1 MPSANDKRIAK
12 NTVYLYGRMM
22 LTIFISL
29 YTSRV
34 VLDVL
39 GVSDYGIYNVVGG
52 IVLILGFLNGTMS
65 GATSRFISFE
75 LGVGDKLKLRNTFSA
90 ALTVHAFIA
99 LILLVLAETGGLW
112 YVNHQ
117 LVIAPER
124 LVAAN
129 WVYQF
134 SILAAVATIFQI
146 PYVAAIMAHES
157 MGYYA
162 LVAIANVVLKLAIIL
177 IVKYVGGVDN
187 LIFYGALFAVVAW
200 IVAGMYMIYSKRHFA
215 ECKWSLHNDGAIVRS
230 LLAFCSWDI
239 YGNLACTSR
248 AQGVLVVLN
257 KFGGTV
263 LNAAG
268 GLCLTVAST
277 ISSFA
282 GSITT
287 AFRPQ
292 IIQQYAKGNYPYML
306 QLLNNCARYSLLLL
320 GLLIIPIII
329 GMDGLLDLWLVEPPQ
344 FTSVFCRI
352 ALAAVCGELLT
363 GVLSVGVHA
372 TGNVKRVSFITGT
385 LYVIELPIM
394 WLLLKITENPPIVY
408 CVHLVMIFVI
418 VYVNSLILK
427 VQLHAFSV
435 TRFWHRGVFTPM
447 LILAVN
453 FAVTYLLSRDWPMDI
468 LHLIVIG
475 VISTVI
481 MTTLSWF
488 FAIDDDLRDKVKN
501 KFRTK
506 LNRGA

>member
-1 MPSANDKRIAK
+1 
-12 NTVYLYGRMM
+12 
-22 LTIFISL
+22 
-29 YTSRV
+29 
-34 VLDVL
+34 
-39 GVSDYGIYNVVGG
+39 
-52 IVLILGFLNGTMS
+52 
-65 GATSRFISFE
+65 
-75 LGVGDKLKLRNTFSA
+75 
-90 ALTVHAFIA
+90 
-99 LILLVLAETGGLW
+99 
-112 YVNHQ
+112 
-117 LVIAPER
+117 
-124 LVAAN
+124 
-129 WVYQF
+129 
-134 SILAAVATIFQI
+134 
-146 PYVAAIMAHES
+146 
-157 MGYYA
+157 
-162 LVAIANVVLKLAIIL
+162 
-177 IVKYVGGVDN
+177 
-187 LIFYGALFAVVAW
+187 
-200 IVAGMYMIYSKRHFA
+200 
-215 ECKWSLHNDGAIVRS
+215 
-230 LLAFCSWDI
+230 LAFCSWDI

-329 GMDGLLDLWLVEPPQ
+329 GMDGLLDLWLVEPPR

>member
-1 MPSANDKRIAK
+1 
-12 NTVYLYGRMM
+12 
-22 LTIFISL
+22 
-29 YTSRV
+29 
-34 VLDVL
+34 
-39 GVSDYGIYNVVGG
+39 
-52 IVLILGFLNGTMS
+52 
-65 GATSRFISFE
+65 
-75 LGVGDKLKLRNTFSA
+75 
-90 ALTVHAFIA
+90 
-99 LILLVLAETGGLW
+99 
-112 YVNHQ
+112 
-117 LVIAPER
+117 
-124 LVAAN
+124 
-129 WVYQF
+129 
-134 SILAAVATIFQI
+134 
-146 PYVAAIMAHES
+146 
-157 MGYYA
+157 
-162 LVAIANVVLKLAIIL
+162 
-177 IVKYVGGVDN
+177 
-187 LIFYGALFAVVAW
+187 
-200 IVAGMYMIYSKRHFA
+200 
-215 ECKWSLHNDGAIVRS
+215 
-230 LLAFCSWDI
+230 
-239 YGNLACTSR
+239 
-248 AQGVLVVLN
+248 
-257 KFGGTV
+257 
-263 LNAAG
+263 
-268 GLCLTVAST
+268 
-277 ISSFA
+277 
-282 GSITT
+282 
-287 AFRPQ
+287 
-292 IIQQYAKGNYPYML
+292 
-306 QLLNNCARYSLLLL
+306 
-320 GLLIIPIII
+320 
-329 GMDGLLDLWLVEPPQ
+329 
-344 FTSVFCRI
+344 VFCRI